1 MTFILSEKSIII
13 LVFVTK
19 NFPHE
24 TEIPTKKKAQRKLK
38 EKGYYEKVKVN
49 NNGDR
54 QHGKED

>member
-24 TEIPTKKKAQRKLK
+24 TEIPTETNAKKV
-38 EKGYYEKVKVN
+38 E
-49 NNGDR
+49 
-54 QHGKED
+54 GKRIL

>member
-24 TEIPTKKKAQRKLK
+24 TEIPTEKQTQRKLK

-54 QHGKED
+54 QHEKED

>member
-24 TEIPTKKKAQRKLK
+24 TEIPTEKKNAK
-38 EKGYYEKVKVN
+38 KVE
-49 NNGDR
+49 
-54 QHGKED
+54 GKRIL